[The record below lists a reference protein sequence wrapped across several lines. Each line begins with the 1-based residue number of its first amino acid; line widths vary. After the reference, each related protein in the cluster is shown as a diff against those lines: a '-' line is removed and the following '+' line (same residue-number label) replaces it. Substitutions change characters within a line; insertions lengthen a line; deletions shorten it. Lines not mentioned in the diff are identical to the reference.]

1 MAFEVQNFQE
11 DVLDKSREIPVVV
24 DFWAPWC
31 GPCRILGPVLEQLA
45 AENGDTWK
53 LVKVN
58 TDEQQALSVQY
69 GIRGIPAVKMFVDG
83 QVVDEFT
90 GALPKH
96 AVEQWLARAI
106 PSKSEGILD
115 EARNAIADGR
125 IDLAKELLETA
136 LSDDAGNA
144 TAAVMLAQQILFDE
158 PHRAAQLV
166 ESAEI
171 VDPVLQQVADGII
184 LISHLSSMTPPYDNL
199 PDGKGKDS
207 YAEAVTALTAGE
219 VAQAIKAFIDV
230 ITIDRY
236 YDDDGARK
244 ACLALF
250 SMLGEGHPITR
261 EYRPRFNMAL
271 Y

>member
-31 GPCRILGPVLEQLA
+31 GPCRILGPVLEELA
-45 AENGDTWK
+45 ADNGEAWK

-58 TDEQQALSVQY
+58 TDENQELSIQY

-83 QVVDEFT
+83 EVVDEFT

-96 AVEQWLARAI
+96 AVEQWLSRAV
-106 PSKSEGILD
+106 PSKSQNLVD
-115 EARNAIADGR
+115 EARQAIEEGR
-125 IDLAKELLETA
+125 NDSAKKLLETA
-136 LSDDAGNA
+136 LSEDAGN
-144 TAAVMLAQQILFDE
+144 TAAALMLAQHVLFDE
-158 PHRAAQLV
+158 PERARQLV
-166 ESAEI
+166 ESVEI
-171 VDPVLQQVADGII
+171 VDPVLQQVGGGIVV
-184 LISHLSSMTPPYDNL
+184 ISRLLAMNPPFDNL
-199 PDGKGKDS
+199 PGGTGKGS
-207 YAEAVTALTAGE
+207 YIRAIEALTQE
-219 VAQAIKAFIDV
+219 QVAQALEAFIEV
-230 ITIDRY
+230 ISTDRY

-250 SMLGEGHPITR
+250 SMLGEQHPVTR
-261 EYRPRFNMAL
+261 EYRPQFNMAL